1 MPAKRYEAA
10 MSGFLKR
17 LERVRAWPRRG
28 RIRTHGTM
36 KEPRISGFAGQN
48 QAETEDQGGGRSI
61 DPGGRIKP
69 KPKRRRK

>member
-1 MPAKRYEAA
+1 
-10 MSGFLKR
+10 LKR

-28 RIRTHGTM
+28 RIRTAWHDE
-36 KEPRISGFAGQN
+36 KAPHKRLAGQN